1 MDAEDI
7 SRWFLAAF
15 FMGVAAFYTAR
26 ILAAKSR
33 TGRSPV
39 FAGKP
44 GTLHHLTH
52 STFRV
57 FRAAI
62 LIVCVLRVP
71 WPAIDAALVPIH
83 PFWRGEVIF
92 SGLALMLAAF
102 VGILFVHSYMGQD
115 WRSGVPP
122 ERPVEAMRL
131 ITSGPFALSRNPILL
146 LVQLGQAGFF
156 LALPTVFS
164 LVCLIVGVTMV
175 HAQVSVEEKEMA
187 ARFGET
193 WRAYAR
199 MTPRWLPLP
208 GAPKQ
213 NTSHPIR

>member
-1 MDAEDI
+1 MDAAAV

-15 FMGVAAFYTAR
+15 FVGVAAFYAVR
-26 ILAAKSR
+26 IAVAKSR

-39 FAGKP
+39 YAGKR

-62 LIVCVLRVP
+62 LIVCVVRVP
-71 WPAIDAALVPIH
+71 WPDIDAALVPIDLL
-83 PFWRGEVIF
+83 WRGEVIF
-92 SGLALMLAAF
+92 SGLALMLTAF
-102 VGILFVHSYMGQD
+102 AGILFVHFYMGED

-122 ERPVEAMRL
+122 DRPGEARRL

-146 LVQLGQAGFF
+146 LVQLGQLGFF

-164 LVCLIVGVTMV
+164 LVCLIVGVAMV
-175 HAQVSVEEKEMA
+175 HAQVSVEEKEME
-187 ARFGET
+187 ARFGEA

-199 MTPRWLPLP
+199 KTPRWLPRP
-208 GAPKQ
+208 
-213 NTSHPIR
+213 